1 MEYPSTTLEEI
12 SLYRMENIGR
22 RICVT
27 ASCFDLLHAGHT
39 LMLKDGKERADL
51 MVAFLQ
57 TDPTID
63 RPSKNKPIL
72 SFPERKILVEGCRY
86 VDKIFI
92 YSTEAELLAGLEA
105 LNPDLRI
112 LGDDYVGK
120 QFTGC
125 DLPIPIHFHD
135 RASHGWSTSALRHK
149 IYLIEYM
156 KEMRKG
162 LHLEYTPYTT

>member
-1 MEYPSTTLEEI
+1 MATVPTSVPEYPSSTLEEI
-12 SLYRMENIGR
+12 RLYRLESIGKQ
-22 RICVT
+22 ICVT

-39 LMLKDGKERADL
+39 LMLKDGKERSDL

-105 LNPDLRI
+105 LQPDLRI
-112 LGDDYVGK
+112 LGDDYIGK
-120 QFTGC
+120 SFTGC
-125 DLPIPIHFHD
+125 DLGIPVHFHD
-135 RASHGWSTSALRHK
+135 RASHGWSTSALRRK
-149 IYLIEYM
+149 IWEIESA
-156 KEMRKG
+156 KSAS
-162 LHLEYTPYTT
+162 PSA

>member
-1 MEYPSTTLEEI
+1 MESLSSSSTLEEI
-12 SLYRMENIGR
+12 QLYRMENIGR

-39 LMLKDGKERADL
+39 LMLKDGKERSDL

-63 RPSKNKPIL
+63 RPNKNKPIL

-92 YSTEAELLAGLEA
+92 YSTEAELLEGLEA

-125 DLPIPIHFHD
+125 ELPIPVHFHD
-135 RASHGWSTSALRHK
+135 RASHGWSTSALRRK
-149 IYLIEYM
+149 IWEIEATKY
-156 KEMRKG
+156 G
-162 LHLEYTPYTT
+162 SVSA